1 MPGWGYHDP
10 WRRSRGSGAGRRAKT
25 WTPGPAS
32 PCVIVGSHL
41 GADIRRLIVPLA
53 LILASCG
60 GGTTAEA
67 PEAPAEVTTTSPAT
81 TESPGQ
87 PAAETTST
95 AASPDE
101 TTPTTSSVTTST
113 SAESTTD
120 TTLAEGGDAVSL
132 VSSEGYSFPP
142 PPDFPEG
149 EISAELRHDLN
160 AFFVILESERRF
172 GHMEL
177 LSFTNHDDIRIA
189 WILTDVLRFANNL
202 ALIEVI
208 GARLQEMLGDE
219 GIVGAPGEL
228 WKRATNLLIAWDM
241 PAFPDYYK
249 FKKRLFV
256 LVEPEWEPFFN
267 DPDATID
274 WRWVSWGGVFI
285 DNRPLGSALPC
296 PRGCIPSLDD
306 PVVTP
311 ASGGDWYPD
320 DRVVFGVT
328 INGESRAYPKHQM
341 EIHEMV
347 NDTLGGRRIGMP
359 YCTLCGSAQAYF
371 TDGVPEGIEVPVL
384 RTSGLLSRSN
394 KVMYDLNT
402 SSVFDTFTG
411 EAVTGPL
418 REAGIRLDQATVVSS
433 TWGAWKEAH
442 PDTTIL
448 AEDGGLGR
456 TYPLD
461 PLGGRDD
468 HGPIFPVGD
477 VDTRLGVQDLVVGV
491 ELEDGRTVAFSREA
505 ALAVIDSGGD
515 VTAEGVRLVKDG
527 DGLRAVLVSDGSEI
541 PSHQAFWFAWS
552 QFRPDTRLW
561 SSAG

>member
-1 MPGWGYHDP
+1 MIHGVFREGQEQADVPKLERLQTLGH
-10 WRRSRGSGAGRRAKT
+10 RGSHPGAG
-25 WTPGPAS
+25 
-32 PCVIVGSHL
+32 
-41 GADIRRLIVPLA
+41 IRLLVVALA

-60 GGTTAEA
+60 GETTAEPPEEPAAA
-67 PEAPAEVTTTSPAT
+67 PTTSPLAAT
-81 TESPGQ
+81 STSA

-95 AASPDE
+95 AASPTE
-101 TTPTTSSVTTST
+101 TITTTPAVTTTSR
-113 SAESTTD
+113 AESAAD
-120 TTLAEGGDAVSL
+120 TIPAEEVDAVSM
-132 VSSEGYSFPP
+132 VSSEGYTFPP
-142 PPDFPEG
+142 PPDFPDG
-149 EISAELRHDLN
+149 GISVQLRHDLN
-160 AFFVILESERRF
+160 AFFDIVESERRF
-172 GHMEL
+172 AHMEL
-177 LSFTNHDDIRIA
+177 LSFTNHDDIRVA
-189 WILTDVLRFANNL
+189 WVLADILRFANSL
-202 ALIEVI
+202 ELIEVI
-208 GARLQEMLGDE
+208 GARLRQMLGEE
-219 GIVGAPGEL
+219 GIAGDPIDL
-228 WKRATNLLIAWDM
+228 WKRVTNLLIAWDL
-241 PAFPDYYK
+241 PAFPDYPK

-256 LVEPEWEPFFN
+256 LVEPGWEPFFN

-285 DNRPLGSALPC
+285 DNRPLGAGVPC

-306 PVVTP
+306 PAVTP
-311 ASGGDWYPD
+311 ASEGDWYPD

-411 EAVTGPL
+411 EAVSGPL

-456 TYPLD
+456 SYPFD
-461 PLGGRDD
+461 PLRGRDD
-468 HGPIFPVGD
+468 QGPIFPVGD

-505 ALAVIDSGGD
+505 ALAVIDSGGE
-515 VTAEGVRLVKDG
+515 VTAEGVRLIKDG
-527 DGLRAVLVSDGSEI
+527 DGLRAISVSDGSEI

-552 QFRPDTRLW
+552 QFRPNTRLW
-561 SSAG
+561 SSPG

>member
-1 MPGWGYHDP
+1 MIRGDFA
-10 WRRSRGSGAGRRAKT
+10 RVRSGPTCQNMNTWTCESSRHRGSHPGAE
-25 WTPGPAS
+25 
-32 PCVIVGSHL
+32 
-41 GADIRRLIVPLA
+41 IRRLTIALA

-60 GGTTAEA
+60 GGTTPETPEEPAEA
-67 PEAPAEVTTTSPAT
+67 ATTSPAT
-81 TESPGQ
+81 TQSSSD

-95 AASPDE
+95 TAPSDE
-101 TTPTTSSVTTST
+101 TVSSTESTPTTSVVTTS
-113 SAESTTD
+113 APEESTTD
-120 TTLAEGGDAVSL
+120 STLVEDGDAVSL
-132 VSSEGYSFPP
+132 VSSDGYTFPP

-149 EISAELRHDLN
+149 QISAQLRHDLN
-160 AFFVILESERRF
+160 AFFDIVERDRRF
-172 GHMEL
+172 AHMEL

-189 WILTDVLRFANNL
+189 WVLTDILRFANSL
-202 ALIEVI
+202 ELIEVI
-208 GARLQEMLGDE
+208 GARLQEMLGE
-219 GIVGAPGEL
+219 GIAGDPIDL
-228 WKRATNLLIAWDM
+228 WKRATNLLIAWDL
-241 PAFPDYYK
+241 PAFPDYRK
-249 FKKRLFV
+249 FKERLFV
-256 LVEPEWEPFFN
+256 LVEPGWEPFFN
-267 DPDATID
+267 DPEATID

-285 DNRPLGSALPC
+285 DDRPLGATFPC

-311 ASGGDWYPD
+311 ASEGDWYPD

-411 EAVTGPL
+411 EAVSGPL
-418 REAGIRLDQATVVSS
+418 REAGIRLEQATVVAS

-456 TYPLD
+456 SYPLD
-461 PLGGRDD
+461 PLRGRDD
-468 HGPIFPVGD
+468 QGPIFPVGD

-491 ELEDGRTVAFSREA
+491 ELEDGRTIAFSREA
-505 ALAVIDSGGD
+505 ALAVIDSGGE
-515 VTAEGVRLVKDG
+515 VTAEGVRLIKDG
-527 DGLRAVLVSDGSEI
+527 DGLRAISASDGSEI

-561 SSAG
+561 SSPG

>member
-1 MPGWGYHDP
+1 M
-10 WRRSRGSGAGRRAKT
+10 
-25 WTPGPAS
+25 
-32 PCVIVGSHL
+32 
-41 GADIRRLIVPLA
+41 
-53 LILASCG
+53 
-60 GGTTAEA
+60 E
-67 PEAPAEVTTTSPAT
+67 EE
-81 TESPGQ
+81 
-87 PAAETTST
+87 
-95 AASPDE
+95 
-101 TTPTTSSVTTST
+101 
-113 SAESTTD
+113 
-120 TTLAEGGDAVSL
+120 DAVSL
-132 VSSEGYSFPP
+132 VSSEGYTFPP

-149 EISAELRHDLN
+149 EITARLRSDLN
-160 AFFVILESERRF
+160 AFFDILESERRF
-172 GHMEL
+172 GHMEM

-189 WILTDVLRFANNL
+189 WVLTDILRFANSRE
-202 ALIEVI
+202 LIEVI
-208 GARLQEMLGDE
+208 GARLQDMLGDE
-219 GIVGAPGEL
+219 GIAGDPNDL
-228 WKRATNLLIAWDM
+228 WKRATDLLIAWDL
-241 PAFPDYYK
+241 PAFPEYRK
-249 FKKRLFV
+249 LKKRLFV
-256 LVEPEWEPFFN
+256 LVEPDWEPFFN

-285 DNRPLGSALPC
+285 DDRPLGATFPC
-296 PRGCIPSLDD
+296 SRGCIPSLDD

-311 ASGGDWYPD
+311 ASGGDWYAD

-411 EAVTGPL
+411 EAVSGPL
-418 REAGIRLDQATVVSS
+418 REAGIRLEQATVVSS
-433 TWGAWKEAH
+433 TWGAWKAAH

-461 PLGGRDD
+461 PLRGRDD
-468 HGPIFPVGD
+468 QGPIFPVGD

-491 ELEDGRTVAFSREA
+491 ELEDGRTIAFSREA

-515 VTAEGVRLVKDG
+515 VTAEGVRLINDG
-527 DGLRAVLVSDGSEI
+527 DGLRAISVSDGSEI

-561 SSAG
+561 SSSG

>member
-1 MPGWGYHDP
+1 M
-10 WRRSRGSGAGRRAKT
+10 
-25 WTPGPAS
+25 
-32 PCVIVGSHL
+32 
-41 GADIRRLIVPLA
+41 RRLIIALA

-60 GGTTAEA
+60 GGTA
-67 PEAPAEVTTTSPAT
+67 PETPEEPAETATTSPPAT
-81 TESPGQ
+81 TSPSE

-95 AASPDE
+95 AASPGA
-101 TTPTTSSVTTST
+101 TTPTTSAVTTSS
-113 SAESTTD
+113 SAESTD
-120 TTLAEGGDAVSL
+120 YTTVEEDGFTASL
-132 VSSEGYSFPP
+132 VSSEGYTFPP
-142 PPDFPEG
+142 PPEFPEG
-149 EISAELRHDLN
+149 EISAQLRHDLN
-160 AFFVILESERRF
+160 AFFEILESERRF
-172 GHMEL
+172 AHMEL
-177 LSFTNHDDIRIA
+177 LSLTNHDDIRVA
-189 WILTDVLRFANNL
+189 WVLTDILRFANSL
-202 ALIEVI
+202 ELIEVI
-208 GARLQEMLGDE
+208 GARLQEMLGAE
-219 GIVGAPGEL
+219 GIAGDPIDL
-228 WKRATNLLIAWDM
+228 WKRTTNLLIAWDL
-241 PAFPDYYK
+241 PAFPDYQK
-249 FKKRLFV
+249 FKKRIFV
-256 LVEPEWEPFFN
+256 LVEPGWEPFFN

-285 DNRPLGSALPC
+285 DDRPLGSTLPC

-320 DRVVFGVT
+320 ERVVFGVT

-411 EAVTGPL
+411 EAVSGPL
-418 REAGIRLDQATVVSS
+418 REAGIRLEQATVVSS

-456 TYPLD
+456 SYPFD
-461 PLGGRDD
+461 PLRGRDD

-491 ELEDGRTVAFSREA
+491 ELEDGRTIAFSREA

-527 DGLRAVLVSDGSEI
+527 DGLRAISADGSEI

-561 SSAG
+561 SSPG

>member
-1 MPGWGYHDP
+1 MDTCTCKPLDNCGNQ
-10 WRRSRGSGAGRRAKT
+10 
-25 WTPGPAS
+25 
-32 PCVIVGSHL
+32 L
-41 GADIRRLIVPLA
+41 GADIRRLIVALG

-60 GGTTAEA
+60 GGATPEPPEQPAEA
-67 PEAPAEVTTTSPAT
+67 ATTSPAET
-81 TESPGQ
+81 TSPSE

-95 AASPDE
+95 MASPAE
-101 TTPTTSSVTTST
+101 TTPTTSAVTTTS
-113 SAESTTD
+113 SAESTD
-120 TTLAEGGDAVSL
+120 YTTVEEEGYTASL
-132 VSSEGYSFPP
+132 VSSEGYTFPHP
-142 PPDFPEG
+142 PEFPEG
-149 EISAELRHDLN
+149 PISAQLRHDLN
-160 AFFVILESERRF
+160 AFFDIVEHERRF
-172 GHMEL
+172 AHMEL
-177 LSFTNHDDIRIA
+177 LSFTNHDDIRVA
-189 WILTDVLRFANNL
+189 WVLTDILRFANSL
-202 ALIEVI
+202 ELIEVI
-208 GARLQEMLGDE
+208 GARLQEMLGAE
-219 GIVGAPGEL
+219 GIAGDPIDL
-228 WKRATNLLIAWDM
+228 WKRATNLLIAWDL
-241 PAFPDYYK
+241 PAFPDYGK

-256 LVEPEWEPFFN
+256 LVEEGWEPFFN

-285 DNRPLGSALPC
+285 DNRPLGSTLPC

-311 ASGGDWYPD
+311 ASEGDWYPD

-411 EAVTGPL
+411 EAVSGPL
-418 REAGIRLDQATVVSS
+418 REAGIRLEQATVVAS

-456 TYPLD
+456 FYPLD

-468 HGPIFPVGD
+468 QGPIFPVGD

-491 ELEDGRTVAFSREA
+491 ELEDGRTIAFSREA
-505 ALAVIDSGGD
+505 ALAVIDSGGE
-515 VTAEGVRLVKDG
+515 VNAEGVRLIKDG
-527 DGLRAVLVSDGSEI
+527 DGLRAISVSDGSEI

-552 QFRPDTRLW
+552 QFRPNTRLW
-561 SSAG
+561 SSPG

>member
-1 MPGWGYHDP
+1 MVATLEQTI
-10 WRRSRGSGAGRRAKT
+10 RRS
-25 WTPGPAS
+25 
-32 PCVIVGSHL
+32 IV
-41 GADIRRLIVPLA
+41 ALA

-60 GGTTAEA
+60 GGST
-67 PEAPAEVTTTSPAT
+67 PETPEDPAETAPTSPSAT
-81 TESPGQ
+81 VSPSQ
-87 PAAETTST
+87 PTAETTST
-95 AASPDE
+95 AATPVE
-101 TTPTTSSVTTST
+101 TTPTTSAVTTS
-113 SAESTTD
+113 SPAEPATD
-120 TTLAEGGDAVSL
+120 TTLAEGGDGVSL
-132 VSSEGYSFPP
+132 VSSEGYTFPP
-142 PPDFPEG
+142 PPDFPDG
-149 EISAELRHDLN
+149 PISSQLRHDLN
-160 AFFVILESERRF
+160 AFFDILEHERRF
-172 GHMEL
+172 AHMEL

-189 WILTDVLRFANNL
+189 WVLTDILRFANSL
-202 ALIEVI
+202 ELIEVI

-219 GIVGAPGEL
+219 GIAGDPIDL
-228 WKRATNLLIAWDM
+228 WKRTTNLLIAWDL
-241 PAFPDYYK
+241 PAFPDYRK
-249 FKKRLFV
+249 FKGRLFV
-256 LVEPEWEPFFN
+256 LVEPDWEPFFN
-267 DPDATID
+267 DPDSTID

-285 DNRPLGSALPC
+285 DNRPLGATFPC

-311 ASGGDWYPD
+311 AAEGDWYPD

-411 EAVTGPL
+411 EAVSGPL
-418 REAGIRLDQATVVSS
+418 REAGIRLEQATVVAS

-456 TYPLD
+456 FYPLD

-468 HGPIFPVGD
+468 QGPIFPVGD

-491 ELEDGRTVAFSREA
+491 ELEDGRTIAFSREA

-515 VTAEGVRLVKDG
+515 VTAEGVRLIKDG
-527 DGLRAVLVSDGSEI
+527 DGLRAISVSDGSEI

-552 QFRPDTRLW
+552 QFRPGTRLW
-561 SSAG
+561 SSPG

>member
-1 MPGWGYHDP
+1 M
-10 WRRSRGSGAGRRAKT
+10 
-25 WTPGPAS
+25 
-32 PCVIVGSHL
+32 
-41 GADIRRLIVPLA
+41 RRLIVAVA

-60 GGTTAEA
+60 GETASETSV
-67 PEAPAEVTTTSPAT
+67 EPAGAATTSPAT
-81 TESPGQ
+81 TESPAE
-87 PAAETTST
+87 PAVETTST

-101 TTPTTSSVTTST
+101 STSTTSAVTTT
-113 SAESTTD
+113 SAAEASTDATPAD
-120 TTLAEGGDAVSL
+120 SGDSVSL
-132 VSSEGYSFPP
+132 VSSDGYTFPP
-142 PPDFPEG
+142 PPEFPEG
-149 EISAELRHDLN
+149 SISVELRHDLN
-160 AFFVILESERRF
+160 AFFEILERDRRF

-177 LSFTNHDDIRIA
+177 MSFTNHDDIRIA
-189 WILTDVLRFANNL
+189 WVLTDLLRFANSL
-202 ALIEVI
+202 ELIEVI
-208 GARLQEMLGDE
+208 GGRLQRMLGDE
-219 GIVGAPGEL
+219 GIAGDPNYL
-228 WKRATNLLIAWDM
+228 WKRATDLLIAWDL
-241 PAFPDYYK
+241 PAFPDYPK

-256 LVEPEWEPFFN
+256 LVEPLWEPFFN
-267 DPDATID
+267 DPNATID

-285 DNRPLGSALPC
+285 DDRPLGATFPC
-296 PRGCIPSLDD
+296 SRGCIPSLDD
-306 PVVTP
+306 PAVTP
-311 ASGGDWYPD
+311 ASEGDWYPD

-371 TDGVPEGIEVPVL
+371 TDGVPEGTEIPVL

-411 EAVTGPL
+411 EAVSGPL
-418 REAGIRLDQATVVSS
+418 REAGIRLKQATVVAS

-456 TYPLD
+456 FYPLD

-491 ELEDGRTVAFSREA
+491 ELEDGSTIAFSREA
-505 ALAVIDSGGD
+505 ALAVIDSGGE
-515 VTAEGVRLVKDG
+515 VTAEGVRLIKDG
-527 DGLRAVLVSDGSEI
+527 DGLRAISVSDGSEI

-561 SSAG
+561 SSSG